1 MYVFRREL
9 EERKKKASEW
19 RDSSISWRR
28 YSSDWNAY
36 SLAGVNISS
45 YAVLITWPRYNN
57 MDYSYPR
64 FPAWCD
70 ASWGERVSKFTGLH
84 KACGIRNPMLR
95 RFHAEMLPQNHHKVS
110 DSIMLPWLCVHA
122 HVPWRQIKRH
132 NSLSIHGFQWDFLR
146 NFSLLLEVITW
157 EQKKRKETHMRSGL
171 KATGHSHTT

>member
-1 MYVFRREL
+1 MVNPIADKHVCLLKNRGRV
-9 EERKKKASEW
+9 KKKRAAW
-19 RDSSISWRR
+19 RDWSVSWRR

-95 RFHAEMLPQNHHKVS
+95 CFHAEMLPYNHHKVS
-110 DSIMLPWLCVHA
+110 DSIMLSRLCVCTSPA
-122 HVPWRQIKRH
+122 GKSKDTTACRSMDFNEIFKEFQTLIRS
-132 NSLSIHGFQWDFLR
+132 NYLS
-146 NFSLLLEVITW
+146 TKK
-157 EQKKRKETHMRSGL
+157 KKRPTWGL
-171 KATGHSHTT
+171 D